1 MSPDP
6 GRTYTVGCSF
16 DKLIPDE
23 TEQTIR
29 RGDYEHDMLSL
40 LWVLRGMEGG
50 GGEDEKEGE
59 GFAHL
64 PRENMQCIEHR
75 DAIQPFV

>member
-1 MSPDP
+1 
-6 GRTYTVGCSF
+6 
-16 DKLIPDE
+16 
-23 TEQTIR
+23 
-29 RGDYEHDMLSL
+29 MLSL

-64 PRENMQCIEHR
+64 PRGNMQAPTKSIPDRCLTVPDHYHCFTASTSVR
-75 DAIQPFV
+75 MVDLSNARPTMHCRVGS